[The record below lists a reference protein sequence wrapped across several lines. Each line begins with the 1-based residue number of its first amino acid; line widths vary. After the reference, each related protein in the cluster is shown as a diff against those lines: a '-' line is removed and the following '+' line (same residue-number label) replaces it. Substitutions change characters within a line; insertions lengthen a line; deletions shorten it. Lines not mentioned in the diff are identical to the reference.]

1 MREGGESYKSI
12 LACITP
18 TIDAFDAD
26 VSGSASSGSIGD
38 GSSEISWKGGN
49 WGREEHYREEGE
61 ERFDGDVH
69 FDVLI
74 RDCEVCFREDEVRVG
89 VWDR

>member
-1 MREGGESYKSI
+1 
-12 LACITP
+12 
-18 TIDAFDAD
+18 
-26 VSGSASSGSIGD
+26 
-38 GSSEISWKGGN
+38 
-49 WGREEHYREEGE
+49 
-61 ERFDGDVH
+61 VH